1 MNLSNIFES
10 TDFVHASGTK
20 EELQVAEFLK
30 AQCEA
35 LGVPA
40 RLEAFRVAM
49 GEIESAHLFADGKEI
64 TCKAFNCCGSG
75 SVEGEL
81 YYMPGTDPVSIAG
94 AKDKIVLMDT
104 QGVGFF
110 VYQDL
115 MKAGA
120 KGIIFQYGNMYY
132 PNTDIDQR
140 DLREAV
146 VGKERK
152 VLCAMIHSS
161 QAVEL
166 VKNKVKNIRL
176 EVSQKEY
183 DGESHNVIAEIPG
196 RRDEFIVL
204 SAHYDSTSLSHG
216 AYDNMSGC
224 AGLLGI
230 MEQLKGKE
238 LNYGLRFVFCGSEE
252 RGLLGSKAYVKEHKE
267 ELDKIVLNINL
278 DMIGT
283 YMGKFISCVSA
294 EDKLA
299 HYISYMAA
307 EIGFPIEA
315 KTGVYSSDSTPF
327 ADSGIPALSF
337 ARIASSNVAPIHC
350 RYDVKEVMSMEQLQ
364 GDIDFLVKF
373 TERFA
378 NAAVCPVAREIP
390 EKIKKELDEQNI
402 PYKKDI
408 EVGIMVETAAAS
420 LMADVFAKEAA
431 FFSIGTNDLTQYTMS
446 VDRGNDKVS
455 YLYSTF
461 NPAVLRSIKRVI
473 TCGREAGIM
482 VGMCGEAASDPLM
495 IPLLLAFG
503 LNEFSMSASA
513 ILYSRK
519 LITSYSTMELQAV
532 ADKAMSFATAAE
544 VEAYMKEFMAG
555 QA

>member
-1 MNLSNIFES
+1 
-10 TDFVHASGTK
+10 
-20 EELQVAEFLK
+20 
-30 AQCEA
+30 
-35 LGVPA
+35 
-40 RLEAFRVAM
+40 M

-115 MKAGA
+115 IKAGA

-146 VGKERK
+146 VGEERK

-183 DGESHNVIAEIPG
+183 DGESHNVIAELPG

-299 HYISYMAA
+299 HCISYMAA

-350 RYDVKEVMSMEQLQ
+350 RYDVKDVMSMEQLQ
-364 GDIDFLVKF
+364 WDIDFLVKF

-390 EKIKKELDEQNI
+390 EKIKKELDE
-402 PYKKDI
+402 YLARKR
-408 EVGIMVETAAAS
+408 
-420 LMADVFAKEAA
+420 KE
-431 FFSIGTNDLTQYTMS
+431 
-446 VDRGNDKVS
+446 
-455 YLYSTF
+455 
-461 NPAVLRSIKRVI
+461 
-473 TCGREAGIM
+473 C
-482 VGMCGEAASDPLM
+482 
-495 IPLLLAFG
+495 
-503 LNEFSMSASA
+503 
-513 ILYSRK
+513 
-519 LITSYSTMELQAV
+519 
-532 ADKAMSFATAAE
+532 
-544 VEAYMKEFMAG
+544 
-555 QA
+555 

>member
-40 RLEAFRVAM
+40 HLEAFRVAT

-115 MKAGA
+115 MKAEA

-146 VGKERK
+146 VGEERK
-152 VLCAMIHSS
+152 VLCAMIHYS

-176 EVSQKEY
+176 EV
-183 DGESHNVIAEIPG
+183 PG

-364 GDIDFLVKF
+364 GDIDFLAKF

-390 EKIKKELDEQNI
+390 EKIKKELDE
-402 PYKKDI
+402 YLARKR
-408 EVGIMVETAAAS
+408 
-420 LMADVFAKEAA
+420 KE
-431 FFSIGTNDLTQYTMS
+431 Q
-446 VDRGNDKVS
+446 
-455 YLYSTF
+455 
-461 NPAVLRSIKRVI
+461 
-473 TCGREAGIM
+473 
-482 VGMCGEAASDPLM
+482 
-495 IPLLLAFG
+495 
-503 LNEFSMSASA
+503 
-513 ILYSRK
+513 
-519 LITSYSTMELQAV
+519 
-532 ADKAMSFATAAE
+532 
-544 VEAYMKEFMAG
+544 
-555 QA
+555 